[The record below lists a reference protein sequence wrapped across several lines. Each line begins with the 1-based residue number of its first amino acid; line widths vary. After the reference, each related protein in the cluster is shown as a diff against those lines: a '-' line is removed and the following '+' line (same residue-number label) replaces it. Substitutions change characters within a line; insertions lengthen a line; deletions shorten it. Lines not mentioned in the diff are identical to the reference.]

1 MIIRQT
7 KTRYTPVPRPHA
19 PSVALSTPAFVRR
32 TPVILP
38 RLSTSAAAA
47 NLSAGLLFLKRRGIV
62 PLLPTNHREYHFL
75 RVVDRCPDSRYLFS
89 IPRIFLLARH
99 LRLFPSLPLPLS
111 PPPRRHLFAL
121 DFSIFK
127 YRSHRNRVVLIS
139 LGRLPLRSFVIPIPE
154 VILPNFDSR
163 RGSIVEHARPSCVIR

>member
-7 KTRYTPVPRPHA
+7 KTRYTPVPRPRA

-38 RLSTSAAAA
+38 RLSASAAAA

-111 PPPRRHLFAL
+111 PSPT
-121 DFSIFK
+121 S
-127 YRSHRNRVVLIS
+127 
-139 LGRLPLRSFVIPIPE
+139 SFVRAGFFQFLNIE
-154 VILPNFDSR
+154 VIEIASFSFLSAACRSGRSSSR
-163 RGSIVEHARPSCVIR
+163 FQK

>member
-111 PPPRRHLFAL
+111 PLPHVVICSRW
-121 DFSIFK
+121 IFQFL
-127 YRSHRNRVVLIS
+127 NI
-139 LGRLPLRSFVIPIPE
+139 E
-154 VILPNFDSR
+154 VIEIASFSFLSAVCRSGRSSSR
-163 RGSIVEHARPSCVIR
+163 FQK

>member
-7 KTRYTPVPRPHA
+7 KTRYAPVPRPHA

-38 RLSTSAAAA
+38 RLSTSA

-111 PPPRRHLFAL
+111 SSPRRHLFAL

-139 LGRLPLRSFVIPIPE
+139 LGRLLLRSFVIPIPQ